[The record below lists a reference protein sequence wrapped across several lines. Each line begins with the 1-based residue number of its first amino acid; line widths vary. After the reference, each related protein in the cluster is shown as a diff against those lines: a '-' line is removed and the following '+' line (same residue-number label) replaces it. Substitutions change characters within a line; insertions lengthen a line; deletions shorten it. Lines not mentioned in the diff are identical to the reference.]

1 MHTACNQ
8 WIDAAAPEVVA
19 DQGAIMQGCARPDG
33 ALGLLHSAEAA
44 CKAALGLGEWKASG
58 LDDEVEGGAE
68 APKRHLK

>member
-1 MHTACNQ
+1 
-8 WIDAAAPEVVA
+8 
-19 DQGAIMQGCARPDG
+19 MQGCARPDG